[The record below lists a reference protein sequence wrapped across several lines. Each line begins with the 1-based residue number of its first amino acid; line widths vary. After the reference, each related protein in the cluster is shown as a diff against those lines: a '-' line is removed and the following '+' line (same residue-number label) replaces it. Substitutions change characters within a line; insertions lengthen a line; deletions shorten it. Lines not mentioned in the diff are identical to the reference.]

1 MLPIPNLDDRM
12 FEQMVMEAR
21 KSIPKLFPEWTD
33 ENEHD
38 PGITLLEL
46 MSWMTEMQQYY
57 LNRVTEKNERKFLKL
72 LGIRP
77 REAVSAVCHVAFSNV
92 DQPLVLPKGTPLKA
106 MDQRFETT
114 RTVQLVPSTLEKV
127 LVRTETAAGDFT
139 SNNQAKIAYY
149 AFGSDAIKGA
159 HLYLGFDRALPV
171 ETEVSLA
178 FQLYDRY
185 PVRVSHRED
194 QVAAPIISSAKVG
207 WTFAGAGQHAGQGQ
221 RGQSESWLPVEAVS
235 DTTVHLSQSGEVRF
249 RITSEMTP
257 MALYPADDR
266 SRYWIC
272 CTLEEDGYELPPKIE
287 KVSLNS
293 VQAAEQET
301 FSEVTA
307 FSSTGEPDQ
316 RFEVSSY
323 LAFGGL
329 HTVQVQN
336 EQGRWRD
343 WHIVAELAD
352 YGPDDLVCQL
362 LQDSASRTT
371 RLRFGDGVNGSI
383 PPQGAQRVR
392 LIAYTAEFDYG
403 RYIGGS
409 KGLPGQTFEVAR
421 GRTFKPSSM
430 LLQVGYWPRGG
441 GSVVWDDWQS
451 VEDFDNSKSTDRHY
465 VYDAEAGTIR
475 FGNNEAGLV
484 PPKSAEPN
492 IRFLA
497 LQAGGG
503 ERGNVKD
510 GLVTGFTEEHGVSV
524 TNPFPARG
532 GLEAETLTQAK
543 LRVRRELDTPTRAV
557 TGEDYERIA
566 KATPGLRVARV
577 KAIPLYK
584 PGMRDYPKVKAP
596 AQMTVAVVP
605 YSESDKPKAGKGFL
619 QTIKG
624 HLDRHRLLTTELHV
638 IPAEYIKITVHAVV
652 VMEPKYKNE
661 QRRITQELR
670 QLLQPMDHGQGS
682 EGWRFG
688 RTVYKGDIYGVIS
701 RIKGVVYVQDLWL
714 DAEGTGFQKD
724 GAGDIHIPP
733 YALVYSGNHEV
744 ETISQTDL

>member
-12 FEQMVMEAR
+12 FEQMVLEAR

-57 LNRVTEKNERKFLKL
+57 LNRVTERSERKFLKL
-72 LGIRP
+72 LGISP
-77 REAVSAVCHVAFSNV
+77 REAVSAVCEVAFAGL
-92 DQPLVLPKGTPLKA
+92 QQQLVLPKGTPLQA
-106 MDQRFETT
+106 MDQLFETLD
-114 RTVQLVPSTLEKV
+114 TVNLVPSELEKV

-139 SNNQAKIAYY
+139 SNNHAKIAYY
-149 AFGSDAIKGA
+149 AFGPEARKGA
-159 HLYLGFDRALPV
+159 HLYLGFDRALP
-171 ETEVSLA
+171 EQTEISIFFKL
-178 FQLYDRY
+178 FDRY
-185 PVRVSHRED
+185 PVTVGNRED
-194 QVAAPIISSAKVG
+194 GTTPMISSAKVA
-207 WTFAGAGQHAGQGQ
+207 WTFAGAEQQ
-221 RGQSESWLPVEAVS
+221 RQSESWLPIEQIS
-235 DTTVHLSQSGEVRF
+235 DSTVHLSQSGELRF
-249 RITSEMTP
+249 RITSEMKP
-257 MALYPADDR
+257 IALYPADDR
-266 SRYWIC
+266 SRFWIC
-272 CTLEEDGYELPPKIE
+272 CTLEEDGYELSPKIE
-287 KVSLNS
+287 KVSLNA
-293 VQAAEQET
+293 VKAAEQET

-307 FSSTGEPDQ
+307 FNSSGEPDQ
-316 RFEVSSY
+316 SFEVSSY
-323 LAFGGL
+323 LAYNGL
-329 HTVQVQN
+329 HTVQVQD
-336 EQGRWRD
+336 EQGHWRD
-343 WHIVAELAD
+343 WHIVAELED
-352 YGPDDLVCQL
+352 CEPDDLCCQL
-362 LQDSASRTT
+362 QQDSALRIT

-383 PPQGAQRVR
+383 PPQGPQRVR

-403 RYIGGS
+403 RFVGGS
-409 KGLPGQTFEVAR
+409 RGLPGQTFEISR
-421 GRTFKPSSM
+421 GRMYKPSSM
-430 LLQVGYWPRGG
+430 LLQVGYRPRGETD
-441 GSVVWDDWQS
+441 VVWDDWQS
-451 VEDFDNSKSTDRHY
+451 VDDFDNSKSTDRHY
-465 VYDAEAGTIR
+465 VYDAAAGTIR
-475 FGNNEAGLV
+475 FGNNEAGLT
-484 PPKSAEPN
+484 PPKSVEPN

-503 ERGNVKD
+503 VRGNVKD
-510 GLVTGFTEEHGVSV
+510 GLVTGFTNTKGVRV

-557 TGEDYERIA
+557 TGEDYEAIT

-584 PGMRDYPKVKAP
+584 LGMRDYPKVKAP
-596 AQMTVAVVP
+596 AQMTVVVVP

-619 QTIKG
+619 QTIKQ

-652 VMEPKYKNE
+652 VMEPKHKDE
-661 QRRITQELR
+661 QRRIMQELR
-670 QLLQPMDHGQGS
+670 LLLQPMDHGQGS

-701 RIKGVVYVQDLWL
+701 RIKGVVYVQDIWI
-714 DAEGTGFQKD
+714 DAEGTGFHKD

-733 YALVYSGNHEV
+733 YALVYSGDHEV

>member
-12 FEQMVMEAR
+12 FEQMVQEAR

-57 LNRVTEKNERKFLKL
+57 LNRVTERSERKFLKL
-72 LGIRP
+72 LGISP
-77 REAVSAVCHVAFSNV
+77 REAVSAVCDVAFAGL
-92 DQPLVLPKGTPLKA
+92 QQQLVLPKGTPLQA
-106 MDQRFETT
+106 MDQRFETLD
-114 RTVQLVPSTLEKV
+114 TVHLVPSELEKV

-139 SNNQAKIAYY
+139 SNNHAKIAYY
-149 AFGSDAIKGA
+149 AFGPEARKGA
-159 HLYLGFDRALPV
+159 HLYLGFDRALP
-171 ETEVSLA
+171 EQMEISIFFKL
-178 FQLYDRY
+178 FDRY
-185 PVRVSHRED
+185 PVTVGHGED
-194 QVAAPIISSAKVG
+194 GKTPMISSAKVA
-207 WTFAGAGQHAGQGQ
+207 WTFAGAGQQ
-221 RGQSESWLPVEAVS
+221 GQSESWLPIEQIS
-235 DTTVHLSQSGEVRF
+235 DSTVHLSQSGELRF
-249 RITSEMTP
+249 RITSEMKP

-266 SRYWIC
+266 SRFWIC
-272 CTLEEDGYELPPKIE
+272 CTLEEDGYELSPKIE
-287 KVSLNS
+287 KVSLNA
-293 VQAAEQET
+293 VKAAEQET

-307 FSSTGEPDQ
+307 FDSSGEPDQ
-316 RFEVSSY
+316 SFEVSSY
-323 LAFGGL
+323 LAYNGL
-329 HTVQVQN
+329 HTVQVQD
-336 EQGRWRD
+336 EQGHWRD
-343 WHIVAELAD
+343 WHIVAELED
-352 YGPDDLVCQL
+352 CEPDDLCCQL
-362 LQDSASRTT
+362 QQDSALRTT
-371 RLRFGDGVNGSI
+371 RLRFGDGVNGRI
-383 PPQGAQRVR
+383 PPQGPQRIR

-403 RYIGGS
+403 RFVGGS
-409 KGLPGQTFEVAR
+409 KGLPGQTFEISR
-421 GRTFKPSSM
+421 GRMYKPSSM
-430 LLQVGYWPRGG
+430 LLQVGYRPRGERD
-441 GSVVWDDWQS
+441 VVWDDWQS
-451 VEDFDNSKSTDRHY
+451 VDDFDNSKSTDRHY
-465 VYDAEAGTIR
+465 VYDAAAGTIR
-475 FGNNEAGLV
+475 FGNNEAGLT
-484 PPKSAEPN
+484 PPKSVEPN

-503 ERGNVKD
+503 VRGNVKD
-510 GLVTGFTEEHGVSV
+510 GLVTGFTNTKGVRV

-557 TGEDYERIA
+557 TGEDYEAIA

-584 PGMRDYPKVKAP
+584 LGMRDYPKVKAP
-596 AQMTVAVVP
+596 AQMTVVVVP

-619 QTIKG
+619 QTIKQ

-652 VMEPKYKNE
+652 VMEPKHKDE
-661 QRRITQELR
+661 QRRIMQELR
-670 QLLQPMDHGQGS
+670 LLLQPMDHGQGS

-701 RIKGVVYVQDLWL
+701 RIKGVVYVQDIWI
-714 DAEGTGFQKD
+714 DAEGTGFHKD

-733 YALVYSGNHEV
+733 YALVYSGDHEV

>member
-21 KSIPKLFPEWTD
+21 KSIPKLYPEWTD

-57 LNRVTEKNERKFLKL
+57 LNRITERNERKFLKL

-77 REAVSAVCHVAFSNV
+77 REAVSAVCDVAFAGV
-92 DQPLVLPKGTPLKA
+92 EQLLVLPKGTPLQA
-106 MDQRFETT
+106 MDQRFETL
-114 RTVQLVPSTLEKV
+114 RTVQLVPAALEKV
-127 LVRTETAAGDFT
+127 LVRTETAAADYS
-139 SNNQAKIAYY
+139 SNNHARIAYY
-149 AFGSDAIKGA
+149 AFGPEAGKGA
-159 HLYLGFDRALPV
+159 HLYLGFDRPLPA
-171 ETEVSLA
+171 ETEISLS
-178 FQLYDRY
+178 FKLYDRY
-185 PVRVSHRED
+185 PVSLTHGMN
-194 QVAAPIISSAKVG
+194 QAAPIISSAKVA
-207 WTFAGAGQHAGQGQ
+207 WSFAGAGQVAEGRH
-221 RGQSESWLPVEAVS
+221 GQSESWLPVELIS

-249 RITSEMTP
+249 RVASEMKP

-266 SRYWIC
+266 SRYWVC
-272 CTLEEDGYELPPKIE
+272 CTLEEEGYELSPKIE
-287 KVSLNS
+287 RVSLNA
-293 VQAAEQET
+293 VQAAQQET
-301 FSEVTA
+301 LSEVTA
-307 FSSTGEPDQ
+307 FNSSGEPDQ
-316 RFEVSSY
+316 SFEVSTH
-323 LAFGGL
+323 LAYNGL
-329 HTVQVQN
+329 HTVQVQD

-343 WHIVAELAD
+343 WHIVAELED
-352 YGPDDLVCQL
+352 YGPDDLVCLL
-362 LQDSASRTT
+362 LQDSVRRTT

-392 LIAYTAEFDYG
+392 LIAYTAEFDYA
-403 RYIGGS
+403 RYVGGS
-409 KGLPGQTFEVAR
+409 KGLPAQTFEIMR

-430 LLQVGYWPRGG
+430 LLQVGYRPRGEH
-441 GSVVWDDWQS
+441 SVVWDDWQS
-451 VEDFDNSKSTDRHY
+451 VDDFDNSKSTDRHY
-465 VYDAEAGTIR
+465 VYDAAAGTIR
-475 FGNNEAGLV
+475 FGNNEAGLT
-484 PPKSAEPN
+484 PPKSVEPN
-492 IRFLA
+492 IRFIA

-510 GLVTGFTEEHGVSV
+510 GLVTGFTEEPGVSV

-566 KATPGLRVARV
+566 SATPGLRVARV

-596 AQMTVAVVP
+596 AQMTVVVVP
-605 YSESDKPKAGKGFL
+605 YSESDKPKASQGFL

-638 IPAEYIKITVHAVV
+638 IPAAYIKITVHAVV
-652 VMEPKYKNE
+652 VMEPKYKGE
-661 QRRITQELR
+661 QRRIIQELR
-670 QLLQPMDHGQGS
+670 LLLQPMDHGQGS

-688 RTVYKGDIYGVIS
+688 RTVFKGDIYGVIS

-714 DAEGTGFQKD
+714 DAEGTGFHKD

-744 ETISQTDL
+744 ETISQADL

>member
-57 LNRVTEKNERKFLKL
+57 LNRVTERSERKFLKL

-77 REAVSAVCHVAFSNV
+77 RDAVSAVCDVTFTGATH
-92 DQPLVLPKGTPLKA
+92 QLVLPKGTPLSA
-106 MDQRFETT
+106 MDLRFETMG
-114 RTVQLVPSTLEKV
+114 TVQLVPAALEKV
-127 LVRTETAAGDFT
+127 LVRTETAAADYT

-149 AFGSDAIKGA
+149 AFGADARKGA
-159 HLYLGFDRALPV
+159 HLYLGFDQALPMD
-171 ETEVSLA
+171 TEVSIYFNL
-178 FQLYDRY
+178 FDRY
-185 PVRVSHRED
+185 PVTVSHHAEKM
-194 QVAAPIISSAKVG
+194 APMISSAKVA
-207 WTFAGAGQHAGQGQ
+207 WSFAGAGGD
-221 RGQSESWLPVEAVS
+221 GQSESWLPIEAKS
-235 DTTVHLSQSGEVRF
+235 DTTVHLSQSGEF
-249 RITSEMTP
+249 KFYITSEMKP
-257 MALYPADDR
+257 MSLYPADDR
-266 SRYWIC
+266 GRYWIC
-272 CTLEEDGYELPPKIE
+272 CTLEEDGYELAPKIE
-287 KVSLNS
+287 KITLNA
-293 VQAAEQET
+293 VKAVEQET

-307 FSSTGEPDQ
+307 FSSSGEPRQ
-316 RFEVSSY
+316 SFELSTY
-323 LAFGGL
+323 LAYNGL
-329 HTVQVQN
+329 HTVQVLD

-343 WHIVAELAD
+343 WHTVADLSACGPTDLCCEL
-352 YGPDDLVCQL
+352 Q
-362 LQDSASRTT
+362 QDSARRTT
-371 RLRFGDGVNGSI
+371 RLRFGDGVHGSI

-392 LIAYTAEFDYG
+392 LVAYTAEFDYS
-403 RYIGGS
+403 RYVGGS
-409 KGLPGQTFEVAR
+409 KGLPGQTFEISR
-421 GRTFKPSSM
+421 GRLYKPSSM
-430 LLQVGYWPRGG
+430 LLQVGSRPRGED
-441 GSVVWDDWQS
+441 VFVWDDWTA
-451 VEDFDNSKSTDRHY
+451 VDDFDNSKGADRHY
-465 VYDAEAGTIR
+465 VYDAAAGTIR

-484 PPKSAEPN
+484 PRKSGEPN

-503 ERGNVKD
+503 VRGNVKD
-510 GLVTGFTEEHGVSV
+510 GLVTGFTASPGVSV

-532 GLEAETLTQAK
+532 GLEAETLAQAK
-543 LRVRRELDTPTRAV
+543 LRVQRELAAPTRAV
-557 TGEDYERIA
+557 TAEDYEALA
-566 KATPGLRVARV
+566 KAAPGLRVARV

-584 PGMRDYPKVKAP
+584 PGMRDFPRVSAP
-596 AQMTVAVVP
+596 AQMTVVVVP

-619 QTIKG
+619 QTIKL

-661 QRRITQELR
+661 QRRIALELKN
-670 QLLQPMDHGQGS
+670 LLQPMDHGQGA

-701 RIKGVVYVQDLWL
+701 RIKGVVYVQDIWL
-714 DAEGTGFQKD
+714 DAEGTGFHKD
-724 GAGDIHIPP
+724 SAGDIHIPP
-733 YALVYSGNHEV
+733 YALVYSGNHEI

>member
-12 FEQMVMEAR
+12 FEQMVQEAR

-57 LNRVTEKNERKFLKL
+57 LNRVTERSERKFLKL
-72 LGIRP
+72 LGISP
-77 REAVSAVCHVAFSNV
+77 REAVSAVCDVAFAGL
-92 DQPLVLPKGTPLKA
+92 QQQLVLPKGTPLQA
-106 MDQRFETT
+106 MEQRFETLD
-114 RTVQLVPSTLEKV
+114 TVNLVPSELEKV

-139 SNNQAKIAYY
+139 SNNHAKIAYY
-149 AFGSDAIKGA
+149 AFGPEARKGA

-171 ETEVSLA
+171 QTVISIA
-178 FQLYDRY
+178 FKLFDRY
-185 PVRVSHRED
+185 PVRVGHRED
-194 QVAAPIISSAKVG
+194 GTTPMISSAKVA
-207 WTFAGAGQHAGQGQ
+207 WSFAGAGQQ
-221 RGQSESWLPVEAVS
+221 GQSESWLPIEQIS
-235 DTTVHLSQSGEVRF
+235 DSTVHLSQSGELRF
-249 RITSEMTP
+249 RITSEMKP
-257 MALYPADDR
+257 IALYPADDR
-266 SRYWIC
+266 SRFWIC
-272 CTLEEDGYELPPKIE
+272 CTLEEDGYELSPKIE
-287 KVSLNS
+287 KVSLNA
-293 VQAAEQET
+293 VKAAEQET

-307 FSSTGEPDQ
+307 FDSSGEPDQ
-316 RFEVSSY
+316 SFEVSSY
-323 LAFGGL
+323 LAYNGL
-329 HTVQVQN
+329 HTVQVQD
-336 EQGRWRD
+336 EQGHWRD
-343 WHIVAELAD
+343 WHIVAELED
-352 YGPDDLVCQL
+352 CEPEDLCCQL
-362 LQDSASRTT
+362 QQDSALRTT

-383 PPQGAQRVR
+383 PPQGTQRIR

-403 RYIGGS
+403 RFVGGS
-409 KGLPGQTFEVAR
+409 RGLPGQTFEISR
-421 GRTFKPSSM
+421 GRMYKPSSI
-430 LLQVGYWPRGG
+430 LLQVGYRPRGERD
-441 GSVVWDDWQS
+441 VVWDDWQS
-451 VEDFDNSKSTDRHY
+451 VDDFDNSKSTDRHY
-465 VYDAEAGTIR
+465 VYDAAAGTIR
-475 FGNNEAGLV
+475 FGNNEAGLT
-484 PPKSAEPN
+484 PPKSVEPN

-503 ERGNVKD
+503 VRGNVKD
-510 GLVTGFTEEHGVSV
+510 GLVTGFTNTKGVRV

-543 LRVRRELDTPTRAV
+543 LRVRRELDKPTRAV
-557 TGEDYERIA
+557 TGEDYEAIA

-584 PGMRDYPKVKAP
+584 LGMRDYPKVKAP
-596 AQMTVAVVP
+596 AQMTVVVVP

-619 QTIKG
+619 QTIKQ

-652 VMEPKYKNE
+652 VMEPKHKDE
-661 QRRITQELR
+661 QRRILQELGL
-670 QLLQPMDHGQGS
+670 LLQPMDHGQGS

-701 RIKGVVYVQDLWL
+701 RIKGVVYVQDIWI
-714 DAEGTGFQKD
+714 DAEGTGFHKD

-733 YALVYSGNHEV
+733 YALVYSGDHEV

>member
-1 MLPIPNLDDRM
+1 VLPIPNLDDRM

-57 LNRVTEKNERKFLKL
+57 LNRVTERSERKFLKL

-77 REAVSAVCHVAFSNV
+77 RDAVSAVCDVTFTGAT
-92 DQPLVLPKGTPLKA
+92 QQLVLPKGTPLSA
-106 MDQRFETT
+106 MDLRFETQG
-114 RTVQLVPSTLEKV
+114 TVQLVPAALEKV
-127 LVRTETAAGDFT
+127 LVRTETAAADYT

-149 AFGSDAIKGA
+149 AFGADARKGA
-159 HLYLGFDRALPV
+159 HLYLGFDQALPM
-171 ETEVSLA
+171 ETEISIYFNL
-178 FQLYDRY
+178 FDRY
-185 PVRVSHRED
+185 PVTVSHHAEKL
-194 QVAAPIISSAKVG
+194 APMISSAKVA
-207 WTFAGAGQHAGQGQ
+207 WSFAGAGGDGH
-221 RGQSESWLPVEAVS
+221 SESWLPIEAKS
-235 DTTVHLSQSGEVRF
+235 DTTVHLSQSGEF
-249 RITSEMTP
+249 KFYITSEMKP
-257 MALYPADDR
+257 LSLYPADDR
-266 SRYWIC
+266 GRYWIC
-272 CTLEEDGYELPPKIE
+272 CTLEEDGYELAPKIE
-287 KVSLNS
+287 KITLNA
-293 VQAAEQET
+293 VRAVEQET

-307 FSSTGEPDQ
+307 FSSSGEPGQ
-316 RFEVSSY
+316 SFELSTF
-323 LAFGGL
+323 LAYNGL
-329 HTVQVQN
+329 HTVQVLD

-343 WHIVAELAD
+343 WHTVADLSDCGPTDLCCEL
-352 YGPDDLVCQL
+352 Q
-362 LQDSASRTT
+362 QDSARRST
-371 RLRFGDGVNGSI
+371 RLRFGDGVHGSI

-392 LIAYTAEFDYG
+392 LVAYTAAFDYS
-403 RYIGGS
+403 RYVGGS
-409 KGLPGQTFEVAR
+409 KGLPGQTFEISR
-421 GRTFKPSSM
+421 GRVYKPSSM
-430 LLQVGYWPRGG
+430 LLQVGSRPRGED
-441 GSVVWDDWQS
+441 VFVWDDWTA
-451 VEDFDNSKSTDRHY
+451 VDDFDNSKSTDRHY
-465 VYDAEAGTIR
+465 VYDAAAGTIR

-484 PPKSAEPN
+484 PRKSGEPN

-503 ERGNVKD
+503 VRGNVKD
-510 GLVTGFTEEHGVSV
+510 GLVTGITASPGVSV

-532 GLEAETLTQAK
+532 GLEAETLAQAK
-543 LRVRRELDTPTRAV
+543 LRVQRELAAPTRAV
-557 TGEDYERIA
+557 TAEDYEALA
-566 KATPGLRVARV
+566 KAAPGLRVARV

-584 PGMRDYPKVKAP
+584 PGMRDFPRVSAP
-596 AQMTVAVVP
+596 AQMTVVVVP

-619 QTIKG
+619 QTIKL

-661 QRRITQELR
+661 QRRIALELKN
-670 QLLQPMDHGQGS
+670 LLQPMDHGQGA

-701 RIKGVVYVQDLWL
+701 RIKGVVYVQDIWL
-714 DAEGTGFQKD
+714 DAEGTGFHKD

-733 YALVYSGNHEV
+733 YALVYSGNHEI

>member
-12 FEQMVMEAR
+12 FEQMVLEAR

-57 LNRVTEKNERKFLKL
+57 LNRVTERSERKFLKL
-72 LGIRP
+72 LGISS
-77 REAVSAVCHVAFSNV
+77 REAVSAVCDVAFAGL
-92 DQPLVLPKGTPLKA
+92 QQQLVLPKGTPLQA
-106 MDQRFETT
+106 MDQRFETLD
-114 RTVQLVPSTLEKV
+114 TVQLVPSELEKV

-149 AFGSDAIKGA
+149 AFGPEARKGA
-159 HLYLGFDRALPV
+159 HLYLGFDRALP
-171 ETEVSLA
+171 EQTEISIFFKL
-178 FQLYDRY
+178 FDRY
-185 PVRVSHRED
+185 PVTVGNRD
-194 QVAAPIISSAKVG
+194 DGTTPMISSAKVA
-207 WTFAGAGQHAGQGQ
+207 WTFAGAGQQ
-221 RGQSESWLPVEAVS
+221 GQSESWLPIEQINDS
-235 DTTVHLSQSGEVRF
+235 TVHLSQSGELRF
-249 RITSEMTP
+249 RITSEMKP
-257 MALYPADDR
+257 IALYPADDR
-266 SRYWIC
+266 SRFWIC
-272 CTLEEDGYELPPKIE
+272 CTLEEDGYELSPKIE
-287 KVSLNS
+287 KVSLNA
-293 VQAAEQET
+293 VKTAEQET

-307 FSSTGEPDQ
+307 FNSSGEPDQ
-316 RFEVSSY
+316 SFEVSSY
-323 LAFGGL
+323 LAYNGL
-329 HTVQVQN
+329 HTVQVQD
-336 EQGRWRD
+336 EQGHWRD
-343 WHIVAELAD
+343 WHIVAELED
-352 YGPDDLVCQL
+352 CEPDDLCCQL
-362 LQDSASRTT
+362 QQDSALRIT

-383 PPQGAQRVR
+383 PPQGPQRVR

-403 RYIGGS
+403 RFVGGS
-409 KGLPGQTFEVAR
+409 RGLPGQTFEISR
-421 GRTFKPSSM
+421 GRMYKPSSM
-430 LLQVGYWPRGG
+430 LLQVGYRPRGETDI
-441 GSVVWDDWQS
+441 VWDDWQS
-451 VEDFDNSKSTDRHY
+451 VDDFDNSKSTDRHY
-465 VYDAEAGTIR
+465 VYDAAAGTIR
-475 FGNNEAGLV
+475 FGNNEAGLT
-484 PPKSAEPN
+484 PPKSVEPN

-503 ERGNVKD
+503 VRGNVKD
-510 GLVTGFTEEHGVSV
+510 GLVTGFTNTKGVRV

-543 LRVRRELDTPTRAV
+543 LRVRRELDMPTRAV
-557 TGEDYERIA
+557 TGEDYEAIA

-584 PGMRDYPKVKAP
+584 LGMRDYPKVKAP
-596 AQMTVAVVP
+596 AQMTVVVVP

-619 QTIKG
+619 QTIKQ

-652 VMEPKYKNE
+652 VMKPKHKDE
-661 QRRITQELR
+661 QRRIMQELR
-670 QLLQPMDHGQGS
+670 LLLQPMDHGQGS

-701 RIKGVVYVQDLWL
+701 RIKGVVYVQDIWI
-714 DAEGTGFQKD
+714 DAEGTGFHKD

-733 YALVYSGNHEV
+733 YALVYSGDHEV

>member
-12 FEQMVMEAR
+12 FEQMVLEAR
-21 KSIPKLFPEWTD
+21 KSIPKLYPEWTD

-57 LNRVTEKNERKFLKL
+57 LNRVTERNERKFLKL

-77 REAVSAVCHVAFSNV
+77 REAVSAVCSVALDGAEIS
-92 DQPLVLPKGTPLKA
+92 LVLPKGTPLQA
-106 MDQRFETT
+106 MDQRFETL
-114 RTVQLVPSTLEKV
+114 RTVQLVPAALEKV
-127 LVRTETAAGDFT
+127 LVRTETAAADYT
-139 SNNQAKIAYY
+139 SNNHAKIAYY
-149 AFGSDAIKGA
+149 AFGPEAGKGA
-159 HLYLGFDRALPV
+159 HLYLGFDRPLPE
-171 ETEVSLA
+171 ETEISLS
-178 FQLYDRY
+178 FKLYDRY
-185 PVRVSHRED
+185 PVSLSQGKTE
-194 QVAAPIISSAKVG
+194 AAAIISSAKVG
-207 WTFAGAGQHAGQGQ
+207 WSFAGAGQGAEGRQ
-221 RGQSESWLPVEAVS
+221 GQSESWLPVELHS
-235 DTTVHLSQSGEVRF
+235 DTTVNLSQSGEVRF
-249 RITSEMTP
+249 RITSEMKP

-266 SRYWIC
+266 SRYWVC

-287 KVSLNS
+287 RVSLNA

-301 FSEVTA
+301 FSEVTD
-307 FSSTGEPDQ
+307 FNSTGEPDQ
-316 RFEVSSY
+316 SFEVSSY
-323 LAFGGL
+323 LAYNGL
-329 HTVQVQN
+329 HTVQVQD

-343 WHIVAELAD
+343 WHIVAELESC
-352 YGPDDLVCQL
+352 GPDDLACL
-362 LQDSASRTT
+362 LQQDSVRRTT

-383 PPQGAQRVR
+383 PPQGAKRVR

-421 GRTFKPSSM
+421 GRTFKPSSL
-430 LLQVGYWPRGG
+430 LLQVGYRPRGTT
-441 GSVVWDDWQS
+441 SVVWDDWLS
-451 VEDFDNSKSTDRHY
+451 VDDFDNSKSTDRHY

-484 PPKSAEPN
+484 PPKSVEPN

-510 GLVTGFTEEHGVSV
+510 GLVTGFTEEPGVSV

-532 GLEAETLTQAK
+532 GLEAETLSQAK

-566 KATPGLRVARV
+566 SATPGLRVARV

-596 AQMTVAVVP
+596 AQMTVVVVP

-652 VMEPKYKNE
+652 VMEPKYKTE
-661 QRRITQELR
+661 QRRIIQDLR
-670 QLLQPMDHGQGS
+670 LLLQPMDHGQGS

-714 DAEGTGFQKD
+714 DAEGKGFHKD

-744 ETISQTDL
+744 ETMSQGDL

>member
-1 MLPIPNLDDRM
+1 VLPIPNLDDRM

-57 LNRVTEKNERKFLKL
+57 LNRVTERSERKFLKL

-77 REAVSAVCHVAFSNV
+77 RDAVSAVCDVTFTGAA
-92 DQPLVLPKGTPLKA
+92 QQLVLPRGTPLSA
-106 MDQRFETT
+106 MDLRFETQG
-114 RTVQLVPSTLEKV
+114 TVQLVPAALEKV
-127 LVRTETAAGDFT
+127 LVRTETAAADYT

-149 AFGSDAIKGA
+149 AFGADARKGA
-159 HLYLGFDRALPV
+159 HLYLGFDQALPM
-171 ETEVSLA
+171 ETEISIYFNL
-178 FQLYDRY
+178 FDRY
-185 PVRVSHRED
+185 PVTVSHHAEKL
-194 QVAAPIISSAKVG
+194 APMISSAKVA
-207 WTFAGAGQHAGQGQ
+207 WSFAGAGGDGH
-221 RGQSESWLPVEAVS
+221 SESWLPIEAKS
-235 DTTVHLSQSGEVRF
+235 DTTVHLSQSGEF
-249 RITSEMTP
+249 KFYITSEMKP
-257 MALYPADDR
+257 LSLYPADDR
-266 SRYWIC
+266 GRYWIC
-272 CTLEEDGYELPPKIE
+272 CTLEEDGYELAPKIE
-287 KVSLNS
+287 KITLNA
-293 VQAAEQET
+293 VRAVEQET

-307 FSSTGEPDQ
+307 FSSSGEPGQ
-316 RFEVSSY
+316 SFELSTF
-323 LAFGGL
+323 LAYNGL
-329 HTVQVQN
+329 HTVQVLD

-343 WHIVAELAD
+343 WHTVADLSDCGPTDLCCEL
-352 YGPDDLVCQL
+352 Q
-362 LQDSASRTT
+362 QDSARCST
-371 RLRFGDGVNGSI
+371 RLRFGDGVHGSI

-392 LIAYTAEFDYG
+392 LVAYTAAFDYS
-403 RYIGGS
+403 RYVGGS
-409 KGLPGQTFEVAR
+409 KGLPGQTFEISR
-421 GRTFKPSSM
+421 GRVYKPSSM
-430 LLQVGYWPRGG
+430 LLQVGSRPRGED
-441 GSVVWDDWQS
+441 VFAWDDWTA
-451 VEDFDNSKSTDRHY
+451 VDDFDNSKSTDRHY
-465 VYDAEAGTIR
+465 VYDAAAGTIR

-484 PPKSAEPN
+484 PRKSGEPN

-503 ERGNVKD
+503 VRGNVKD
-510 GLVTGFTEEHGVSV
+510 GLVTGITASPGVSV

-532 GLEAETLTQAK
+532 GLEAETLAQAK
-543 LRVRRELDTPTRAV
+543 LRVQRELAAPTRAV
-557 TGEDYERIA
+557 TAEDYEALA
-566 KATPGLRVARV
+566 KAAPGLRVARV

-584 PGMRDYPKVKAP
+584 PGMRDFPRVSAP
-596 AQMTVAVVP
+596 AQMTVVVVP

-619 QTIKG
+619 QTIKL

-661 QRRITQELR
+661 QRRIALELKN
-670 QLLQPMDHGQGS
+670 LLQPMDHGQGA

-701 RIKGVVYVQDLWL
+701 RIKGVVYVQDIWL
-714 DAEGTGFQKD
+714 DAEGTGFHKD

-733 YALVYSGNHEV
+733 YALVYSGNHEI